1 MASVG
6 RSISNI
12 AAAASRAATTLVN
25 GESVACAV
33 ARRGELAGDRLA
45 KATIGPRA
53 TLDAAAMAKAFDA
66 DAHPDV
72 VAGNRSAADVRAE
85 LHEALAAGGG
95 PVTRQLFEDYYD
107 LQSITVDR
115 DEQFEALVRSS
126 WIALVRQKAAARK
139 KRG

>member
-1 MASVG
+1 MSVG
-6 RSISNI
+6 THTPRVASSSAARSS
-12 AAAASRAATTLVN
+12 T
-25 GESVACAV
+25 G
-33 ARRGELAGDRLA
+33 
-45 KATIGPRA
+45 
-53 TLDAAAMAKAFDA
+53 
-66 DAHPDV
+66 
-72 VAGNRSAADVRAE
+72 SAADVRAE

>member
-12 AAAASRAATTLVN
+12 AAAASRAATKLVN

-53 TLDAAAMAKAFDA
+53 TLDAAAMARMEKAGALVVHGDEGFAGLVTDRGVERRPRA
-66 DAHPDV
+66 DRRLGQA
-72 VAGNRSAADVRAE
+72 VARE
-85 LHEALAAGGG
+85 LAA
-95 PVTRQLFEDYYD
+95 P
-107 LQSITVDR
+107 R
-115 DEQFEALVRSS
+115 DGAGDGLAVHELGCCS
-126 WIALVRQKAAARK
+126 
-139 KRG
+139 

>member
-1 MASVG
+1 M
-6 RSISNI
+6 
-12 AAAASRAATTLVN
+12 
-25 GESVACAV
+25 CAFFH
-33 ARRGELAGDRLA
+33 RDG
-45 KATIGPRA
+45 
-53 TLDAAAMAKAFDA
+53 
-66 DAHPDV
+66 
-72 VAGNRSAADVRAE
+72 AGNWHPFSDAENALLERAHADGAPSSRGT
-85 LHEALAAGGG
+85 LAAGGG